1 MLDPVSDLP
10 AGGPAALLDDVTV
23 AYGAHVALDRVSLEI
38 PRGAIIG
45 LIGPNGAGKTTLLR
59 TLLGV
64 LQPRSGRVEV
74 DGTVGYMPQLG
85 EAAWDFPLTA
95 LDVALQGSYRRV
107 GWLRRPS
114 SQERRS
120 ALAAL
125 AQVGMDELAGRQI
138 GQLSGGQRQRVLL
151 ARALMQNT
159 RLLLLDEPLSGADA
173 ATALAFHDTLGRLRD
188 EGRTVVVSTH
198 DLAWSARHCDL
209 LCLLSGRVVS
219 YGPPGDALAPPRL
232 ADAYGGELIDIGGV
246 RILAPEGHHA
256 H

>member
-1 MLDPVSDLP
+1 MAAAAEIARAPVARLRDVTVTYGDHVALDAITLDLP
-10 AGGPAALLDDVTV
+10 AGAVV
-23 AYGAHVALDRVSLEI
+23 
-38 PRGAIIG
+38 G

-59 TLLGV
+59 TLLGIV
-64 LQPRSGRVEV
+64 QPAAGRVEV
-74 DGTVGYMPQLG
+74 RGSAGYMPQLG
-85 EAAWDFPLTA
+85 EAAWDFPLTV

-114 SQERRS
+114 AGERAAAVEALDRVGM
-120 ALAAL
+120 ADLAA
-125 AQVGMDELAGRQI
+125 RQI
-138 GQLSGGQRQRVLL
+138 GELSGGQRQRVLL
-151 ARALMQNT
+151 ARALMQES

-173 ATALAFHDTLGRLRD
+173 ATSSAFQETLARLRG

-198 DLAWSARHCDL
+198 DLAWSARRCDL

-219 YGPPGDALAPPRL
+219 YGPPGEALAPDRL
-232 ADAYGGELIDIGGV
+232 AHAYGGELIDVGGV

>member
-1 MLDPVSDLP
+1 MAATAEIARAPVARLR
-10 AGGPAALLDDVTV
+10 DVTV
-23 AYGAHVALDRVSLEI
+23 AYGDHVALDRISLDL
-38 PRGAIIG
+38 PSGAIIG

-64 LQPRSGRVEV
+64 LEPVTGQVEV
-74 DGTVGYMPQLG
+74 RGSAGYMPQLG
-85 EAAWDFPLTA
+85 EAAWDVPLTA

-114 SQERRS
+114 SQERRA

-125 AQVGMDELAGRQI
+125 AQVGMEELADRQI

-151 ARALMQNT
+151 ARALMQDA

-173 ATALAFHDTLGRLRD
+173 ATAIAFQDTLARFRD

-198 DLAWSARHCDL
+198 DLAWSARRCDL

-219 YGPPGDALAPPRL
+219 YGPPTDALAPTRL